1 MLNNSIGLLS
11 DAYSMKCDHCLEE
24 LYNFN
29 NLGERLTF
37 TETSY
42 TTLINLIPIQFLYFR
57 QIFSLHQSLQRNAGR
72 IQKKYDAGK

>member
-37 TETSY
+37 IETSY
-42 TTLINLIPIQFLYFR
+42 TTLI
-57 QIFSLHQSLQRNAGR
+57 
-72 IQKKYDAGK
+72 